1 MRLPRPHKPGRSN
14 AKRRGASNRTP
25 AQWGYLVMWEF
36 RLRKGMKN
44 HFEKAYGSDGDWVKL
59 FEQDKSYIKSELVH
73 DAKVERTYVTL
84 DFWASRRAYDA
95 FRKQHLAKY
104 RTLDQKCEKMTD
116 SEREI
121 GRFIRLKN
129 SGSG

>member
-1 MRLPRPHKPGRSN
+1 
-14 AKRRGASNRTP
+14 
-25 AQWGYLVMWEF
+25 MWEF
-36 RLRKGMKN
+36 RVRKGMKK
-44 HFEKAYGSDGDWVKL
+44 HFEEVYGSDGDWVKL
-59 FEQDKSYIKSELVH
+59 FEQDESFIKSELVH

-84 DFWASRRAYDA
+84 DFWASQQAYDA
-95 FRKQHLAKY
+95 FRKQHVAEY